1 MKKSKSANHRLWYL
15 QNKDFMKK
23 QKKKKSH
30 KKEEYLKAEKQEIIS
45 EKSRKKN
52 NILDKNKNIEE
63 ITENNIETSSHEVY
77 NWEKFLQ
84 HFDLYIDD

>member
-1 MKKSKSANHRLWYL
+1 MNFMILENISKKSR
-15 QNKDFMKK
+15 
-23 QKKKKSH
+23 
-30 KKEEYLKAEKQEIIS
+30 
-45 EKSRKKN
+45 RKN

-84 HFDLYIDD
+84 HFDL